1 MATTRQKIAIK
12 NVLNGTTIKKSMEI
26 AKYSPTTAATT
37 GKLTRTKGWKELMEK
52 HLPDKLLAKK
62 HLEGLEATTKK
73 PHLIDRDDKGRPVYD
88 YVPEDDYSTR
98 HKYLDS
104 AYKIKSK
111 YPKESQEGNKTLVVV
126 ISGESAQRYDIP
138 VTPITKGNRIRQ
150 T

>member
-1 MATTRQKIAIK
+1 MPTTKQKIAVK

-26 AKYSPTTAATT
+26 AQYSPKTAATT
-37 GKLTRTKGWKELMEK
+37 GKLTRTKGWRELMEK

-62 HLEGLEATTKK
+62 HLEGLEATTNK

-104 AYKIKSK
+104 AYKIKNK
-111 YPKESQEGNKTLVVV
+111 YPKDPQDGNRPLIVI
-126 ISGESAQRYDIP
+126 ISGESAKRYNA
-138 VTPITKGNRIRQ
+138 PITRDTEISRS
-150 T
+150 